1 MPVASMRQL
10 LEAGVH
16 FGHQTRRW
24 NPKMRPYIYGERN
37 GIYIIDL
44 EQTTRALDKAC
55 EYLRKISSEKKNIVF
70 VGTKKQA
77 ADIIEEEA
85 RRCGAHFVNRR
96 WLGGMLTNF
105 ETIRLRINR
114 LKELEEMRDTGEFFR
129 RPKKEQAVLNRE
141 LDKLEKS
148 LGGIKN
154 MRGRPDVLF
163 VVDQKRELIAVA
175 EAKKIGITVVGIID
189 TNCDPDGI
197 DYVIPGNDDSIR
209 SIKLIM
215 SKVADSILEGKH
227 GQPYSPEEE
236 KANAAAAAAA
246 SAAAAP
252 EGEAAD
258 AGKVPAAVG
267 AGTSEGAE
275 TPSEENKG

>member
-1 MPVASMRQL
+1 MSVASMRQL

-55 EYLRKISSEKKNIVF
+55 DFVRKSASEKKNIIF

-77 ADIIEEEA
+77 AEIVQEEA
-85 RRCGAHFVNRR
+85 LRCGAHFVNRR

-114 LKELEEMRDTGEFFR
+114 LKELEEMKETGELYR
-129 RPKKEQAVLNRE
+129 RPKKELAVLNRE
-141 LDKLEKS
+141 LFKLEKS

-154 MRGRPDVLF
+154 MRGKPDILF
-163 VVDQKRELIAVA
+163 IIDQKRELIAVA
-175 EAKKIGITVVGIID
+175 EAKKIGLTVVGIID
-189 TNCDPDGI
+189 TNCDPAGI

-209 SIKLIM
+209 SIKLITG
-215 SKVADSILEGKH
+215 KVADSILEGKQ
-227 GQPYSPEEE
+227 GRVEVEPALAKEEVEAAPSAEDRAPEHALVGATASDEPTEE
-236 KANAAAAAAA
+236 KA
-246 SAAAAP
+246 
-252 EGEAAD
+252 
-258 AGKVPAAVG
+258 
-267 AGTSEGAE
+267 
-275 TPSEENKG
+275 